1 MRKILYCILPI
12 FLCSILSCDRKRQSS
27 EQNMKDSLAAANF
40 MKCAKFL
47 YSTFLAPSNLEEQEE
62 YVTFPIFKKLYPLEN
77 DLVDT
82 VCAVWLD
89 YTIEDSCTQQSVIN
103 KDSHDI
109 AVTALLQA
117 YIEAKQIQLPQ
128 NPVDR
133 YKCIDSIITN
143 NLIPDAELE
152 KDCGNQMQINASF
165 NISEIWTEY
174 LRYHYEKL
182 LEELLKKKSISLPLQ
197 TEQEAFDKLLEAQIS
212 YFDSIGY
219 GGGSAS
225 SMAYSQLCDE
235 MYAIHLKGTLD
246 LYFALQAE
254 NYKPDKVY
262 KPISNNIVIQEYN
275 TILHAIDSKNYYDY
289 LDIGSR
295 EKVKACLSNEQKAW
309 NSLMKVR
316 KSTSRRLQGRIKS
329 VYDNATYRLQR
340 YHLIQLKN
348 AFKGYG
354 AMSND
359 VYSCLLSDTCSYE
372 ELLHTPNFF
381 VKWASLL
388 QGIDKSEQYETDF
401 ESFNQPRIFIK
412 YKQPV
417 NGYDVTVVCLP
428 YNYTYD
434 KERNTEIWGNALLC
448 FEKKDSRFYIYN
460 ESFSDSVLY
469 YVNEQ
474 EVRDN
479 MILELDYLPKSKN
492 EYLSHNSPFFF
503 SDVDFDGEEELII
516 NNWRCGTRHC
526 NTYDVYK
533 ITNNEAK
540 RLIVEP
546 FNKIESHAEFDS
558 INKTIILNCYNGH
571 RESYYKKY
579 KQINKSTSYQFNLI
593 TIGQPETDR
602 KFTTLSDIDMG
613 LKPKD
618 FPDTPLIKELLDLYN
633 SAIILYSLD
642 HDFNLAECFDWNLKE
657 IVNKLD
663 CSIISN
669 DTIREYAQ
677 NYKKVIL
684 SILSKDTFS
693 DSESTKRIVTTHD
706 TFAKK
711 IIECFHVTDDMC
723 QIYDSVVTGSIVE
736 VEKQIKNNAVKPL
749 IDDIPDFNKKCLYTL
764 GAYYSNYYSTP
775 ALAIKPLQE
784 LMESKQYSIYIC
796 EIWRIWKFIS
806 ENEVDWLGVPEEE
819 YSAMKIVCLKTILA
833 QIIQH
838 PNDIMAINQF
848 MQLSLMK
855 YI

>member
-1 MRKILYCILPI
+1 MRKILYCLLAVCI
-12 FLCSILSCDRKRQSS
+12 CCYLSCDRKKQSS
-27 EQNMKDSLAAANF
+27 EQDMKDSLAAANF

-62 YVTFPIFKKLYPLEN
+62 YVTFPVFKKLYPLEN

-143 NLIPDAELE
+143 NLIPNAELE

-219 GGGSAS
+219 SGGSAS
-225 SMAYSQLCDE
+225 SMAYSQLCNE

-295 EKVKACLSNEQKAW
+295 EKAKACLSNEQKAW

-348 AFKGYG
+348 AFEGYG

-359 VYSCLLSDTCSYE
+359 VYLCLLSDTCSYD
-372 ELLHTPNFF
+372 ELLHSPNFF

-479 MILELDYLPKSKN
+479 MILELDHLPKSKN

-516 NNWRCGTRHC
+516 NNWKCGIRHC

-533 ITNNEAK
+533 ITNNDVKQLTEA
-540 RLIVEP
+540 P
-546 FNKIESHAEFDS
+546 FVNPTGKISNYNSEFDS
-558 INKTIILNCYNGH
+558 VNKTITIHKRTRSTYYGG
-571 RESYYKKY
+571 YYKYGLVKRVDLNSYDRLSKCNELELIEAKIIDYDRNTSTCSFRQYKRIKDRLQKIGEGKY
-579 KQINKSTSYQFNLI
+579 DDVSEYDTIDINKI
-593 TIGQPETDR
+593 H
-602 KFTTLSDIDMG
+602 K
-613 LKPKD
+613 
-618 FPDTPLIKELLDLYN
+618 
-633 SAIILYSLD
+633 
-642 HDFNLAECFDWNLKE
+642 
-657 IVNKLD
+657 
-663 CSIISN
+663 
-669 DTIREYAQ
+669 
-677 NYKKVIL
+677 
-684 SILSKDTFS
+684 
-693 DSESTKRIVTTHD
+693 
-706 TFAKK
+706 
-711 IIECFHVTDDMC
+711 
-723 QIYDSVVTGSIVE
+723 
-736 VEKQIKNNAVKPL
+736 
-749 IDDIPDFNKKCLYTL
+749 
-764 GAYYSNYYSTP
+764 
-775 ALAIKPLQE
+775 
-784 LMESKQYSIYIC
+784 
-796 EIWRIWKFIS
+796 
-806 ENEVDWLGVPEEE
+806 
-819 YSAMKIVCLKTILA
+819 
-833 QIIQH
+833 
-838 PNDIMAINQF
+838 
-848 MQLSLMK
+848 
-855 YI
+855 

>member
-12 FLCSILSCDRKRQSS
+12 FLCSVLSCDRKKQSS
-27 EQNMKDSLAAANF
+27 EQDMKDSLAAANF

-77 DLVDT
+77 DLIDT

-89 YTIEDSCTQQSVIN
+89 YTIKDSCTQQSVVN
-103 KDSHDI
+103 KDSQDI

-117 YIEAKQIQLPQ
+117 YIEAKQIQLPR
-128 NPVDR
+128 NTVDR
-133 YKCIDSIITN
+133 YRCIDSIITN

-182 LEELLKKKSISLPLQ
+182 LEELLKKKSISLSLQ

-212 YFDSIGY
+212 YFDSIGDS
-219 GGGSAS
+219 GGSAS
-225 SMAYSQLCDE
+225 SIAYSQLCDE

-295 EKVKACLSNEQKAW
+295 EKAKACLSNEQKAW

-348 AFKGYG
+348 AFEGYG

-359 VYSCLLSDTCSYE
+359 VYLCLLSDTCSYD
-372 ELLHTPNFF
+372 ELLHSPNFF
-381 VKWASLL
+381 VKWDSLL

-417 NGYDVTVVCLP
+417 NGYDVTVMCLP

-434 KERNTEIWGNALLC
+434 KERNTEIWGNALLY
-448 FEKKDSRFYIYN
+448 FEKEDSRFYIYN

-516 NNWRCGTRHC
+516 NNWKCGIRHC

-533 ITNNEAK
+533 ITNNEVKQLTEA
-540 RLIVEP
+540 P
-546 FNKIESHAEFDS
+546 FINPTGKISNYNSEFDS
-558 INKTIILNCYNGH
+558 VNKTITIHKRIGSAYYGG
-571 RESYYKKY
+571 YYKYGLVKRVDLNSYDRLSKCNELELIEAKIIDYDRNTSTCSFRQYKRIKDRLQKIGEGKY
-579 KQINKSTSYQFNLI
+579 DDVSEYDTIDINKI
-593 TIGQPETDR
+593 H
-602 KFTTLSDIDMG
+602 K
-613 LKPKD
+613 
-618 FPDTPLIKELLDLYN
+618 
-633 SAIILYSLD
+633 
-642 HDFNLAECFDWNLKE
+642 
-657 IVNKLD
+657 
-663 CSIISN
+663 
-669 DTIREYAQ
+669 
-677 NYKKVIL
+677 
-684 SILSKDTFS
+684 
-693 DSESTKRIVTTHD
+693 
-706 TFAKK
+706 
-711 IIECFHVTDDMC
+711 
-723 QIYDSVVTGSIVE
+723 
-736 VEKQIKNNAVKPL
+736 
-749 IDDIPDFNKKCLYTL
+749 
-764 GAYYSNYYSTP
+764 
-775 ALAIKPLQE
+775 
-784 LMESKQYSIYIC
+784 
-796 EIWRIWKFIS
+796 
-806 ENEVDWLGVPEEE
+806 
-819 YSAMKIVCLKTILA
+819 
-833 QIIQH
+833 
-838 PNDIMAINQF
+838 
-848 MQLSLMK
+848 
-855 YI
+855 

>member
-1 MRKILYCILPI
+1 MRKILYCLLAVCI
-12 FLCSILSCDRKRQSS
+12 CCYLSCDRKKQSS
-27 EQNMKDSLAAANF
+27 EQDMKDSLAAANF

-62 YVTFPIFKKLYPLEN
+62 YVTFPVFKKLYPLEN

-219 GGGSAS
+219 SGGSAS
-225 SMAYSQLCDE
+225 SMAYSQLCNE

-295 EKVKACLSNEQKAW
+295 EKAKACLSNEQKAW

-348 AFKGYG
+348 AFEGYG

-359 VYSCLLSDTCSYE
+359 VYLCLLSDTCSYD
-372 ELLHTPNFF
+372 ELLHSPNFF

-479 MILELDYLPKSKN
+479 MILELDHLPKSKN

-516 NNWRCGTRHC
+516 NNWKCGIRHC

-533 ITNNEAK
+533 ITNNDVKQLTEA
-540 RLIVEP
+540 P
-546 FNKIESHAEFDS
+546 FVNPTGKISNYNSEFDS
-558 INKTIILNCYNGH
+558 VNKTITIHKRTRSTYYGG
-571 RESYYKKY
+571 YYKYGLVKRVDLNSYDRLSKCNELELIEAKIIDYDRNTSTCSFRQYKRIKDRLQKIGEGKY
-579 KQINKSTSYQFNLI
+579 DDVSEYDTIDINKI
-593 TIGQPETDR
+593 H
-602 KFTTLSDIDMG
+602 K
-613 LKPKD
+613 
-618 FPDTPLIKELLDLYN
+618 
-633 SAIILYSLD
+633 
-642 HDFNLAECFDWNLKE
+642 
-657 IVNKLD
+657 
-663 CSIISN
+663 
-669 DTIREYAQ
+669 
-677 NYKKVIL
+677 
-684 SILSKDTFS
+684 
-693 DSESTKRIVTTHD
+693 
-706 TFAKK
+706 
-711 IIECFHVTDDMC
+711 
-723 QIYDSVVTGSIVE
+723 
-736 VEKQIKNNAVKPL
+736 
-749 IDDIPDFNKKCLYTL
+749 
-764 GAYYSNYYSTP
+764 
-775 ALAIKPLQE
+775 
-784 LMESKQYSIYIC
+784 
-796 EIWRIWKFIS
+796 
-806 ENEVDWLGVPEEE
+806 
-819 YSAMKIVCLKTILA
+819 
-833 QIIQH
+833 
-838 PNDIMAINQF
+838 
-848 MQLSLMK
+848 
-855 YI
+855 

>member
-77 DLVDT
+77 DLIDT

-89 YTIEDSCTQQSVIN
+89 YTIKDSCTQQSVVN
-103 KDSHDI
+103 KDSQDI

-117 YIEAKQIQLPQ
+117 YIEAKQIQLPR

-133 YKCIDSIITN
+133 YRCIDSIITN

-182 LEELLKKKSISLPLQ
+182 LEELLKKKSISLSLQ

-212 YFDSIGY
+212 YFDSIGDS
-219 GGGSAS
+219 GGSAS
-225 SMAYSQLCDE
+225 SIAYSQLCDE

-295 EKVKACLSNEQKAW
+295 EKAKACLSNEQKAW

-348 AFKGYG
+348 AFEGYG

-359 VYSCLLSDTCSYE
+359 VYLCLLSDTCSYD
-372 ELLHTPNFF
+372 ELLHSPNFF
-381 VKWASLL
+381 VKWDSLL

-417 NGYDVTVVCLP
+417 NGYDVTVMCLP

-434 KERNTEIWGNALLC
+434 KERNTEIWGNALLY
-448 FEKKDSRFYIYN
+448 FEKEDSRFYIYN

-516 NNWRCGTRHC
+516 NNWKCGIRHC

-533 ITNNEAK
+533 ITNNEVKQLTEA
-540 RLIVEP
+540 P
-546 FNKIESHAEFDS
+546 FINPTGKISNYNSEFDS
-558 INKTIILNCYNGH
+558 VNKTITIHKRIGSAYYGG
-571 RESYYKKY
+571 YYKYGLVKRVDLNSYDRLSKCNELELIEAKIIDYDRNTSTCSFRQYKRIKDRLQKIGEGKY
-579 KQINKSTSYQFNLI
+579 DDVSEYDTIDINKI
-593 TIGQPETDR
+593 H
-602 KFTTLSDIDMG
+602 K
-613 LKPKD
+613 
-618 FPDTPLIKELLDLYN
+618 
-633 SAIILYSLD
+633 
-642 HDFNLAECFDWNLKE
+642 
-657 IVNKLD
+657 
-663 CSIISN
+663 
-669 DTIREYAQ
+669 
-677 NYKKVIL
+677 
-684 SILSKDTFS
+684 
-693 DSESTKRIVTTHD
+693 
-706 TFAKK
+706 
-711 IIECFHVTDDMC
+711 
-723 QIYDSVVTGSIVE
+723 
-736 VEKQIKNNAVKPL
+736 
-749 IDDIPDFNKKCLYTL
+749 
-764 GAYYSNYYSTP
+764 
-775 ALAIKPLQE
+775 
-784 LMESKQYSIYIC
+784 
-796 EIWRIWKFIS
+796 
-806 ENEVDWLGVPEEE
+806 
-819 YSAMKIVCLKTILA
+819 
-833 QIIQH
+833 
-838 PNDIMAINQF
+838 
-848 MQLSLMK
+848 
-855 YI
+855 

>member
-1 MRKILYCILPI
+1 MRKILYCLLAIC
-12 FLCSILSCDRKRQSS
+12 LCCYLSCDRKKQSS
-27 EQNMKDSLAAANF
+27 EQDMKDSLAAANF

-62 YVTFPIFKKLYPLEN
+62 YVTFPVFKKLYPLEN

-89 YTIEDSCTQQSVIN
+89 YTIEDSCTQQSVVN

-197 TEQEAFDKLLEAQIS
+197 TEQEAFDKLLEAQIN

-219 GGGSAS
+219 SGSAS
-225 SMAYSQLCDE
+225 SIAYSQLCGE

-262 KPISNNIVIQEYN
+262 KPISNSIIIQEYD
-275 TILHAIDSKNYYDY
+275 TIFHAIDTKRFYDY

-295 EKVKACLSNEQKAW
+295 GKVKECLSNEQKAW
-309 NSLMKVR
+309 NSLMTAR
-316 KSTSRRLQGRIKS
+316 KGTSRKLQGRIKS

-348 AFKGYG
+348 AFEGYG

-359 VYSCLLSDTCSYE
+359 VYSRLLSDTCSYD
-372 ELLHTPNFF
+372 ELLHSPNFT
-381 VKWASLL
+381 VKWDSLL
-388 QGIDKSEQYETDF
+388 QGINKSEQHETDF
-401 ESFNQPRIFIK
+401 ESFNHPRIFIK

-417 NGYDVTVVCLP
+417 NGYDVTVMCFP
-428 YNYTYD
+428 YNNTYD
-434 KERNTEIWGNALLC
+434 KERETEIWGNALLY
-448 FEKKDSRFYIYN
+448 FEKEDNRFYIYN

-479 MILELDYLPKSKN
+479 MILELDYLPKSTN

-516 NNWRCGTRHC
+516 NNWKCGIRHC

-533 ITNNEAK
+533 ITNNEVKQLTEA
-540 RLIVEP
+540 P
-546 FNKIESHAEFDS
+546 FVNLTGKISNYNSDFDS
-558 INKTIILNCYNGH
+558 VNKTITIHKRTGSAYYGG
-571 RESYYKKY
+571 YYKYGLVKRVDLNSYDRLSKCNELELIEAKIIDYDRNTSTCSFRRYKRIKDRLQKIGEGKY
-579 KQINKSTSYQFNLI
+579 DDVSEY
-593 TIGQPETDR
+593 
-602 KFTTLSDIDMG
+602 
-613 LKPKD
+613 
-618 FPDTPLIKELLDLYN
+618 
-633 SAIILYSLD
+633 
-642 HDFNLAECFDWNLKE
+642 
-657 IVNKLD
+657 
-663 CSIISN
+663 
-669 DTIREYAQ
+669 DTID
-677 NYKKVIL
+677 I
-684 SILSKDTFS
+684 
-693 DSESTKRIVTTHD
+693 
-706 TFAKK
+706 
-711 IIECFHVTDDMC
+711 
-723 QIYDSVVTGSIVE
+723 
-736 VEKQIKNNAVKPL
+736 NNIHK
-749 IDDIPDFNKKCLYTL
+749 
-764 GAYYSNYYSTP
+764 
-775 ALAIKPLQE
+775 
-784 LMESKQYSIYIC
+784 
-796 EIWRIWKFIS
+796 
-806 ENEVDWLGVPEEE
+806 
-819 YSAMKIVCLKTILA
+819 
-833 QIIQH
+833 
-838 PNDIMAINQF
+838 
-848 MQLSLMK
+848 
-855 YI
+855 

>member
-1 MRKILYCILPI
+1 M

-27 EQNMKDSLAAANF
+27 EQDMKDSLVAANF

-143 NLIPDAELE
+143 NLIPNAELE

-219 GGGSAS
+219 SGGSAS
-225 SMAYSQLCDE
+225 SMAYSQLCNE

-295 EKVKACLSNEQKAW
+295 EKAKACLSNEQKAW

-348 AFKGYG
+348 AFEGYG

-359 VYSCLLSDTCSYE
+359 VYLCLLSDTCSYD
-372 ELLHTPNFF
+372 ELLHSPNFF

-479 MILELDYLPKSKN
+479 MILELDHLPKSKN

-516 NNWRCGTRHC
+516 NNWKCGIRHC

-533 ITNNEAK
+533 ITNNDVKQLTEA
-540 RLIVEP
+540 P
-546 FNKIESHAEFDS
+546 FVNPTGKISNYNSEFDS
-558 INKTIILNCYNGH
+558 VNKTITIHKRTRSTYYGG
-571 RESYYKKY
+571 YYKYGLVKRVDLNSYDRLSKCNELELIEAKIIDYDRNTSTCSFRQYKRIKDRLQKIGEGKY
-579 KQINKSTSYQFNLI
+579 DDVSEYDTIDINKI
-593 TIGQPETDR
+593 H
-602 KFTTLSDIDMG
+602 K
-613 LKPKD
+613 
-618 FPDTPLIKELLDLYN
+618 
-633 SAIILYSLD
+633 
-642 HDFNLAECFDWNLKE
+642 
-657 IVNKLD
+657 
-663 CSIISN
+663 
-669 DTIREYAQ
+669 
-677 NYKKVIL
+677 
-684 SILSKDTFS
+684 
-693 DSESTKRIVTTHD
+693 
-706 TFAKK
+706 
-711 IIECFHVTDDMC
+711 
-723 QIYDSVVTGSIVE
+723 
-736 VEKQIKNNAVKPL
+736 
-749 IDDIPDFNKKCLYTL
+749 
-764 GAYYSNYYSTP
+764 
-775 ALAIKPLQE
+775 
-784 LMESKQYSIYIC
+784 
-796 EIWRIWKFIS
+796 
-806 ENEVDWLGVPEEE
+806 
-819 YSAMKIVCLKTILA
+819 
-833 QIIQH
+833 
-838 PNDIMAINQF
+838 
-848 MQLSLMK
+848 
-855 YI
+855 

>member
-1 MRKILYCILPI
+1 MRKILYCLLAVCI
-12 FLCSILSCDRKRQSS
+12 CCYLSCDRKKQSS
-27 EQNMKDSLAAANF
+27 EQDMKDSLAAANF

-62 YVTFPIFKKLYPLEN
+62 YVTFPVFKKLYPLEN

-143 NLIPDAELE
+143 NLIPNAELE

-219 GGGSAS
+219 SGGSAS
-225 SMAYSQLCDE
+225 SMAYSQLCNE

-295 EKVKACLSNEQKAW
+295 EKAKACLSNEQKAW

-348 AFKGYG
+348 AFEGYG

-359 VYSCLLSDTCSYE
+359 VYLCLLSDTCSYD
-372 ELLHTPNFF
+372 ELLHSPNFF

-492 EYLSHNSPFFF
+492 EYLSHSSPFFF

-516 NNWRCGTRHC
+516 NNWKCGIRHC

-533 ITNNEAK
+533 ITNNDVKQLTEA
-540 RLIVEP
+540 P
-546 FNKIESHAEFDS
+546 FVNPTGKISNYNSEFDS
-558 INKTIILNCYNGH
+558 VNKTITIHKRTRSTYYGG
-571 RESYYKKY
+571 YYKYGLVKRVDLNSYDRLSKCNELELIEAKIIDYDRNTSTCSFRQYKRIKDRLQKIGEGKY
-579 KQINKSTSYQFNLI
+579 DDVSEYDTIDINKI
-593 TIGQPETDR
+593 H
-602 KFTTLSDIDMG
+602 K
-613 LKPKD
+613 
-618 FPDTPLIKELLDLYN
+618 
-633 SAIILYSLD
+633 
-642 HDFNLAECFDWNLKE
+642 
-657 IVNKLD
+657 
-663 CSIISN
+663 
-669 DTIREYAQ
+669 
-677 NYKKVIL
+677 
-684 SILSKDTFS
+684 
-693 DSESTKRIVTTHD
+693 
-706 TFAKK
+706 
-711 IIECFHVTDDMC
+711 
-723 QIYDSVVTGSIVE
+723 
-736 VEKQIKNNAVKPL
+736 
-749 IDDIPDFNKKCLYTL
+749 
-764 GAYYSNYYSTP
+764 
-775 ALAIKPLQE
+775 
-784 LMESKQYSIYIC
+784 
-796 EIWRIWKFIS
+796 
-806 ENEVDWLGVPEEE
+806 
-819 YSAMKIVCLKTILA
+819 
-833 QIIQH
+833 
-838 PNDIMAINQF
+838 
-848 MQLSLMK
+848 
-855 YI
+855 

>member
-62 YVTFPIFKKLYPLEN
+62 YVTFPVFKKLYPLEN

-143 NLIPDAELE
+143 NLIPNAELE

-219 GGGSAS
+219 SGGSAS
-225 SMAYSQLCDE
+225 SMAYSQLCNE

-295 EKVKACLSNEQKAW
+295 EKAKACLSNEQKAW

-348 AFKGYG
+348 AFEGYG

-359 VYSCLLSDTCSYE
+359 VYLCLLSDTCSYD
-372 ELLHTPNFF
+372 ELLHSPNFF

-516 NNWRCGTRHC
+516 NNWKCGIRHC

-533 ITNNEAK
+533 ITNNDVKQLTEA
-540 RLIVEP
+540 P
-546 FNKIESHAEFDS
+546 FVNPTGKISNYNSEFDS
-558 INKTIILNCYNGH
+558 VNKTITIHKRTRSTYYGG
-571 RESYYKKY
+571 YYKYGLVKRVDLNSYDRLSKCNELELIEAKIIDYDRNTSTCSFRQYKRIKDRLQKIGEGKY
-579 KQINKSTSYQFNLI
+579 DDVSEYDTIDINKI
-593 TIGQPETDR
+593 H
-602 KFTTLSDIDMG
+602 K
-613 LKPKD
+613 
-618 FPDTPLIKELLDLYN
+618 
-633 SAIILYSLD
+633 
-642 HDFNLAECFDWNLKE
+642 
-657 IVNKLD
+657 
-663 CSIISN
+663 
-669 DTIREYAQ
+669 
-677 NYKKVIL
+677 
-684 SILSKDTFS
+684 
-693 DSESTKRIVTTHD
+693 
-706 TFAKK
+706 
-711 IIECFHVTDDMC
+711 
-723 QIYDSVVTGSIVE
+723 
-736 VEKQIKNNAVKPL
+736 
-749 IDDIPDFNKKCLYTL
+749 
-764 GAYYSNYYSTP
+764 
-775 ALAIKPLQE
+775 
-784 LMESKQYSIYIC
+784 
-796 EIWRIWKFIS
+796 
-806 ENEVDWLGVPEEE
+806 
-819 YSAMKIVCLKTILA
+819 
-833 QIIQH
+833 
-838 PNDIMAINQF
+838 
-848 MQLSLMK
+848 
-855 YI
+855 

>member
-1 MRKILYCILPI
+1 
-12 FLCSILSCDRKRQSS
+12 
-27 EQNMKDSLAAANF
+27 MKDSLAAANF

-62 YVTFPIFKKLYPLEN
+62 YVTFPVFKKLYPLEN

-89 YTIEDSCTQQSVIN
+89 YTIEDSCTQQSVVN

-143 NLIPDAELE
+143 NLIPNAELE

-197 TEQEAFDKLLEAQIS
+197 TEQEAFDKLLEAQIN

-219 GGGSAS
+219 SGSAS
-225 SMAYSQLCDE
+225 SIAYSQLYGE

-246 LYFALQAE
+246 LYFALQVK

-262 KPISNNIVIQEYN
+262 KLISNSIITQEYDM
-275 TILHAIDSKNYYDY
+275 IFHAIDTKSLYDY

-316 KSTSRRLQGRIKS
+316 KSTSRKLQGRIKF

-348 AFKGYG
+348 AFEGYG

-359 VYSCLLSDTCSYE
+359 VYSCLLSDTCSYD
-372 ELLHTPNFF
+372 ELLHSPNFF
-381 VKWASLL
+381 VKWDSLL
-388 QGIDKSEQYETDF
+388 QGINKSEQHETDF
-401 ESFNQPRIFIK
+401 ESFNHPRIFIK

-417 NGYDVTVVCLP
+417 NGYDVTVMCLP

-434 KERNTEIWGNALLC
+434 KERETEIWGNALLY
-448 FEKKDSRFYIYN
+448 FEKEDNRFYIYN

-479 MILELDYLPKSKN
+479 MILELDYLPKSTK

-516 NNWRCGTRHC
+516 NNWKCGIRHC

-533 ITNNEAK
+533 ITNNDVKQLTEA
-540 RLIVEP
+540 P
-546 FNKIESHAEFDS
+546 FINPTGKISNYNSEFDS
-558 INKTIILNCYNGH
+558 VNKTITIHKRIGSAYYGG
-571 RESYYKKY
+571 YYKYGLVKRVDLNSYDRLSKCNELELIEAKIIDYDRNTSTCSFRQYKRIKDRLQKIGEGKY
-579 KQINKSTSYQFNLI
+579 DDVAEYDTIDINKI
-593 TIGQPETDR
+593 H
-602 KFTTLSDIDMG
+602 K
-613 LKPKD
+613 
-618 FPDTPLIKELLDLYN
+618 
-633 SAIILYSLD
+633 
-642 HDFNLAECFDWNLKE
+642 
-657 IVNKLD
+657 
-663 CSIISN
+663 
-669 DTIREYAQ
+669 
-677 NYKKVIL
+677 
-684 SILSKDTFS
+684 
-693 DSESTKRIVTTHD
+693 
-706 TFAKK
+706 
-711 IIECFHVTDDMC
+711 
-723 QIYDSVVTGSIVE
+723 
-736 VEKQIKNNAVKPL
+736 
-749 IDDIPDFNKKCLYTL
+749 
-764 GAYYSNYYSTP
+764 
-775 ALAIKPLQE
+775 
-784 LMESKQYSIYIC
+784 
-796 EIWRIWKFIS
+796 
-806 ENEVDWLGVPEEE
+806 
-819 YSAMKIVCLKTILA
+819 
-833 QIIQH
+833 
-838 PNDIMAINQF
+838 
-848 MQLSLMK
+848 
-855 YI
+855 

>member
-1 MRKILYCILPI
+1 M
-12 FLCSILSCDRKRQSS
+12 FLCSVLSCDRKRQSS
-27 EQNMKDSLAAANF
+27 EQDMKDSLAAANF

-62 YVTFPIFKKLYPLEN
+62 YVTFPVFKKLYPLEN

-197 TEQEAFDKLLEAQIS
+197 TEQEAFDKLLEAQIN

-219 GGGSAS
+219 SGSAS
-225 SMAYSQLCDE
+225 SIAYSQLYGE

-262 KPISNNIVIQEYN
+262 KPISNSIIIQEYD
-275 TILHAIDSKNYYDY
+275 TIFHAIDTKNFYDY

-348 AFKGYG
+348 AFEGYG

-388 QGIDKSEQYETDF
+388 QGIDKSEQHETDF
-401 ESFNQPRIFIK
+401 ESFNHPRIFIK
-412 YKQPV
+412 YKQPI

-434 KERNTEIWGNALLC
+434 KERETEIWGNALLC
-448 FEKKDSRFYIYN
+448 FEKEDNRFYIYN

-516 NNWRCGTRHC
+516 NNWKCGIRHC

-533 ITNNEAK
+533 ITNNEVKQLTEA
-540 RLIVEP
+540 P
-546 FNKIESHAEFDS
+546 FVNPTGKISNYNSDFDS
-558 INKTIILNCYNGH
+558 VNKTITIHKRTGSAYYGG
-571 RESYYKKY
+571 YYKYGLVKRVDLNSYDRLSKCNELELIEAKIIDYDRNTSTCSFRQYKRIKDRLQKIGEGKY
-579 KQINKSTSYQFNLI
+579 DDVAEYDTIDINKI
-593 TIGQPETDR
+593 H
-602 KFTTLSDIDMG
+602 K
-613 LKPKD
+613 
-618 FPDTPLIKELLDLYN
+618 
-633 SAIILYSLD
+633 
-642 HDFNLAECFDWNLKE
+642 
-657 IVNKLD
+657 
-663 CSIISN
+663 
-669 DTIREYAQ
+669 
-677 NYKKVIL
+677 
-684 SILSKDTFS
+684 
-693 DSESTKRIVTTHD
+693 
-706 TFAKK
+706 
-711 IIECFHVTDDMC
+711 
-723 QIYDSVVTGSIVE
+723 
-736 VEKQIKNNAVKPL
+736 
-749 IDDIPDFNKKCLYTL
+749 
-764 GAYYSNYYSTP
+764 
-775 ALAIKPLQE
+775 
-784 LMESKQYSIYIC
+784 
-796 EIWRIWKFIS
+796 
-806 ENEVDWLGVPEEE
+806 
-819 YSAMKIVCLKTILA
+819 
-833 QIIQH
+833 
-838 PNDIMAINQF
+838 
-848 MQLSLMK
+848 
-855 YI
+855 

>member
-47 YSTFLAPSNLEEQEE
+47 YSTFLAPSNLEKQEE
-62 YVTFPIFKKLYPLEN
+62 YVTFPVFKKLYPLEN

-89 YTIEDSCTQQSVIN
+89 YTIEDSCTQQSVMN
-103 KDSHDI
+103 KDSHDV

-182 LEELLKKKSISLPLQ
+182 LEELLKKKSISLSLQ

-219 GGGSAS
+219 SGGSAS
-225 SMAYSQLCDE
+225 SIAYSQLCDE

-262 KPISNNIVIQEYN
+262 KPISNSIIIQEYD
-275 TILHAIDSKNYYDY
+275 TIFHAIDTKRFYDY

-295 EKVKACLSNEQKAW
+295 GKVKECLSNEQKAW
-309 NSLMKVR
+309 NSLMTAR
-316 KSTSRRLQGRIKS
+316 KGTSRKLQGRIKS

-348 AFKGYG
+348 AFEGYG

-359 VYSCLLSDTCSYE
+359 VYSRLLSDTCSYD
-372 ELLHTPNFF
+372 ELLHSPNFT
-381 VKWASLL
+381 VKWDSLL
-388 QGIDKSEQYETDF
+388 QGINKSEQHETDF
-401 ESFNQPRIFIK
+401 ESFNHPRIFIK

-417 NGYDVTVVCLP
+417 NGYDVTVMCFP
-428 YNYTYD
+428 YNNTYD
-434 KERNTEIWGNALLC
+434 KERETEIWGNALLY
-448 FEKKDSRFYIYN
+448 FEKEDNRFYIYN

-479 MILELDYLPKSKN
+479 MILELDYLPKSTN

-533 ITNNEAK
+533 ITNNEVKQLTEA
-540 RLIVEP
+540 P
-546 FNKIESHAEFDS
+546 FVNLTGKISNYNSDFDS
-558 INKTIILNCYNGH
+558 VNKTITIHKRTGSAYYGG
-571 RESYYKKY
+571 YYKYGLVKRVDLNSYDRLSKCNELELIEAKIIDYDRNTSTCSFRRYKRIKDRLQKIGEGKY
-579 KQINKSTSYQFNLI
+579 DDVSEYDTIDINKI
-593 TIGQPETDR
+593 H
-602 KFTTLSDIDMG
+602 K
-613 LKPKD
+613 
-618 FPDTPLIKELLDLYN
+618 
-633 SAIILYSLD
+633 
-642 HDFNLAECFDWNLKE
+642 
-657 IVNKLD
+657 
-663 CSIISN
+663 
-669 DTIREYAQ
+669 
-677 NYKKVIL
+677 
-684 SILSKDTFS
+684 
-693 DSESTKRIVTTHD
+693 
-706 TFAKK
+706 
-711 IIECFHVTDDMC
+711 
-723 QIYDSVVTGSIVE
+723 
-736 VEKQIKNNAVKPL
+736 
-749 IDDIPDFNKKCLYTL
+749 
-764 GAYYSNYYSTP
+764 
-775 ALAIKPLQE
+775 
-784 LMESKQYSIYIC
+784 
-796 EIWRIWKFIS
+796 
-806 ENEVDWLGVPEEE
+806 
-819 YSAMKIVCLKTILA
+819 
-833 QIIQH
+833 
-838 PNDIMAINQF
+838 
-848 MQLSLMK
+848 
-855 YI
+855 

>member
-12 FLCSILSCDRKRQSS
+12 FLCSVLSCDRKRQSG
-27 EQNMKDSLAAANF
+27 EQDIKDSLAAANF

-62 YVTFPIFKKLYPLEN
+62 YVTFPVFKKLYPLEN

-143 NLIPDAELE
+143 NLIPNAELE

-295 EKVKACLSNEQKAW
+295 EKAKACLSNEQKAW

-348 AFKGYG
+348 AFEGYG

-388 QGIDKSEQYETDF
+388 QGIDKSEQHETDF

-417 NGYDVTVVCLP
+417 NGYTVKIMWFQ
-428 YNYTYD
+428 YG
-434 KERNTEIWGNALLC
+434 EIGNALFHL
-448 FEKKDSRFYIYN
+448 EKNGKVHYLFVEKWSDKFLYDKYCNDNVKYPNDTIIELNYIPKLDS
-460 ESFSDSVLY
+460 E
-469 YVNEQ
+469 
-474 EVRDN
+474 
-479 MILELDYLPKSKN
+479 K
-492 EYLSHNSPFFF
+492 YLSDNSPFFF
-503 SDVDFDGEEELII
+503 SDIDFDGKDEFII
-516 NNWRCGTRHC
+516 NRFKGGSKGSNA
-526 NTYDVYK
+526 YDVYK
-533 ITNNEAK
+533 VGMNEITLMSES
-540 RLIVEP
+540 P
-546 FNKIESHAEFDS
+546 FTELENGHCEFSS
-558 INKTIILNCYNGH
+558 INKTVTIHKHDGAYHYIRNTYQAKQYEIMNWDKPITQYKFELINSYIINND
-571 RESYYKKY
+571 EYKKY
-579 KQINKSTSYQFNLI
+579 NRTGEKLQLIEKGQYKPNL
-593 TIGQPETDR
+593 
-602 KFTTLSDIDMG
+602 
-613 LKPKD
+613 
-618 FPDTPLIKELLDLYN
+618 
-633 SAIILYSLD
+633 
-642 HDFNLAECFDWNLKE
+642 
-657 IVNKLD
+657 
-663 CSIISN
+663 
-669 DTIREYAQ
+669 
-677 NYKKVIL
+677 
-684 SILSKDTFS
+684 
-693 DSESTKRIVTTHD
+693 
-706 TFAKK
+706 
-711 IIECFHVTDDMC
+711 
-723 QIYDSVVTGSIVE
+723 
-736 VEKQIKNNAVKPL
+736 
-749 IDDIPDFNKKCLYTL
+749 
-764 GAYYSNYYSTP
+764 
-775 ALAIKPLQE
+775 
-784 LMESKQYSIYIC
+784 
-796 EIWRIWKFIS
+796 
-806 ENEVDWLGVPEEE
+806 
-819 YSAMKIVCLKTILA
+819 
-833 QIIQH
+833 
-838 PNDIMAINQF
+838 
-848 MQLSLMK
+848 
-855 YI
+855 